1 MMAPA
6 EGFPSLRKGL
16 IGFIIAGTV
25 LIAAVPQLVSS
36 SVGIAEATG
45 LGTGFV
51 GTALLSFVTSLP
63 ELVAA
68 LAAVRLG
75 AFDLAVGNLLGS
87 SVFNMFA
94 MAISDF
100 FLLDG
105 PFLSLIDSNF
115 VLVGLLG
122 ILLTNMALVGNL
134 ARVERKFLFFE
145 LDSLAI
151 LLVYLLGM
159 YLLFLRGVGV

>member
-1 MMAPA
+1 M
-6 EGFPSLRKGL
+6 
-16 IGFIIAGTV
+16 
-25 LIAAVPQLVSS
+25 
-36 SVGIAEATG
+36 
-45 LGTGFV
+45 GTGFV

-94 MAISDF
+94 MGVSDF

-105 PFLSLIDSNF
+105 PFLSLIDPNF

-122 ILLTNMALVGNL
+122 ILLTNMALIGNL

-145 LDSLAI
+145 LDSLVI